1 MEKRRR
7 EWGGGSGGDDG
18 FLSPLAPLNETNT
31 PTHPPLPHLH
41 LMTSHGAPAAVES
54 LLAPSGRSAEKL
66 SLPSLQSKMK
76 CDPEGYESELLLLRS
91 QFNSSLELFRQQA
104 NMGHNSISG
113 IASDASVAKD
123 LSDRVTVL
131 AHVTPFYPN
140 HLADFPK
147 QIADLLREAAVS
159 LPSGLRCDLTRALI
173 LLLNRKI
180 IDIGETLSLFMEL
193 QTLEDRTL
201 KKLAFDHVV
210 HSIKR
215 MNERHKNEAKNRA
228 LQNILFMDLNP
239 AKEGDEKRAKLALV
253 TLCELHRRKVWFDD
267 RTANAI
273 CRASLH
279 PASRIMIAAMSF
291 LLDYEKIEND
301 EDSDDSS
308 SDDESVSPQVVLNK
322 HTIYKAN
329 HQGTTASKK
338 KKKAKLQRAMRS
350 MKRQQRRSSEK
361 SINSYYSPLN
371 HLIDAQGF
379 AESLLSRLQ
388 TCNER
393 FEVKMM
399 MLKLIART
407 VGLHRLILLKFYPFV
422 QKYIQ
427 PHQRDVINLIA
438 AVVQACHDMV
448 PPDAVEP
455 LFKQIVNQFVHD
467 RSRPEA
473 IAVGLNAVRE
483 ICMRMPLLMNADL
496 LQDLALYKKSHEK
509 AVSVAARSLIG
520 VFREVCPSLLV
531 KKDRGRPIDP
541 KARPKAYGEV
551 NVATDVPGAELLQN
565 SDNDDDEQESGDS
578 DDSVCSD
585 TDSDQENDDDE
596 NQLCSE
602 NNGSDDGDEDEAE
615 DNDVGSED
623 EDESDSDGENDL
635 SDADEDD
642 EDKEDDLVD
651 SELGDEEDSEVSEHE
666 VDECVGTKSISKDS
680 AKKRK
685 FSDFDGQLMAAD
697 TSLRALKKL
706 AGAKTMNS
714 LPESTDGILSNED
727 FQRIKEL
734 KAKNEAKRA
743 LAQQG
748 LKVRSSD
755 QLSSKR
761 VDASMLEAHV
771 KKKMTKDERLAL
783 VRAGR
788 EDRGKYQARAA
799 VKQKKT
805 GGLSNK
811 QKEHKKKM
819 PLAAKRNKVTRS
831 RIDKKKKNARAG
843 KQFRGRKAW
852 K

>member
-1 MEKRRR
+1 MSSH
-7 EWGGGSGGDDG
+7 GGGVPS
-18 FLSPLAPLNETNT
+18 
-31 PTHPPLPHLH
+31 
-41 LMTSHGAPAAVES
+41 AAES
-54 LLAPSGRSAEKL
+54 LPPSSGRSSEKL

-91 QFNSSLELFRQQA
+91 QFQSSLELFREQA
-104 NMGHNSISG
+104 KMSFTSVSG
-113 IASDASVAKD
+113 FGFDSTVAKD
-123 LSDRVTVL
+123 LSDRVMIL
-131 AHVTPFYPN
+131 SHVTPFYPQ

-147 QIADLLREAAVS
+147 QLADLLSDAARS
-159 LPSGLRCDLTRALI
+159 LPSGLRCDLTRSLI
-173 LLLNRKI
+173 LLLNRKV

-193 QTLEDRTL
+193 QTLGDKVL

-215 MNERHKNEAKNRA
+215 MNQKHKNEAKNRA
-228 LQNILFMDLNP
+228 LQNVMFRDLNQ
-239 AKEGDEKRAKLALV
+239 EDEARAKIALV

-279 PASRIMIAAMSF
+279 PAPRIMIAALSF

-308 SDDESVSPQVVLNK
+308 SDDESASPQVVLNK
-322 HTIYKAN
+322 HTIYKAS

-338 KKKAKLQRAMRS
+338 KKKLKLQRAMRS
-350 MKRQQRRSSEK
+350 LKKQQRRSSEK
-361 SINSYYSPLN
+361 GTNSQYSPLN
-371 HLIDAQGF
+371 HLIDPQGF

-407 VGLHRLILLKFYPFV
+407 AGLHRLILLKFYPFV

-473 IAVGLNAVRE
+473 ITVGLNAVRE
-483 ICMRMPLLMNADL
+483 ICMRMPLLMNEDL

-509 AVSVAARSLIG
+509 AVSVAARSLITL
-520 VFREVCPSLLV
+520 FREVCPSLLV
-531 KKDRGRPIDP
+531 KKDRGRPVDP
-541 KARPKAYGEV
+541 TARPKAYGEV
-551 NVATDVPGAELLQN
+551 DVATDVIGAELLLE
-565 SDNDDDEQESGDS
+565 SDNDDDQESGDS
-578 DDSVCSD
+578 DDSESIN
-585 TDSDQENDDDE
+585 DQENDLMSINDDE
-596 NQLCSE
+596 NQLSGE
-602 NNGSDDGDEDEAE
+602 DIGSDDEDDDVGSDDEDEISF
-615 DNDVGSED
+615 DD
-623 EDESDSDGENDL
+623 ETGV
-635 SDADEDD
+635 SDADDV
-642 EDKEDDLVD
+642 EDKEDSDI
-651 SELGDEEDSEVSEHE
+651 SEHE
-666 VDECVGTKSISKDS
+666 DDDDDDESAGTKDS
-680 AKKRK
+680 SKKRK
-685 FSDFDGQLMAAD
+685 FSDFNDQLMAGD
-697 TSLRALKKL
+697 TSLRALKKM
-706 AGAKTMNS
+706 AGTTTVNS

-734 KAKNEAKRA
+734 KAKKEAERA
-743 LAQQG
+743 MAQHG
-748 LKVRSSD
+748 LSTSAGFKVRNSD
-755 QLSSKR
+755 ELSTKR
-761 VDASMLEAHV
+761 VDAATLEAHV
-771 KKKMTKDERLAL
+771 RKKMSKDERLAM
-783 VRAGR
+783 VKEGR

-819 PLAAKRNKVTRS
+819 PLAAKRNKVTRT
-831 RIDKKKKNARAG
+831 RIEKKKKNARAG

>member
-1 MEKRRR
+1 MSSH
-7 EWGGGSGGDDG
+7 GGGVPS
-18 FLSPLAPLNETNT
+18 
-31 PTHPPLPHLH
+31 
-41 LMTSHGAPAAVES
+41 AAES
-54 LLAPSGRSAEKL
+54 LPPSSGRSSEKL

-91 QFNSSLELFRQQA
+91 QFQSSLELFREQA
-104 NMGHNSISG
+104 KMSFTSVSG
-113 IASDASVAKD
+113 FGFDSTVAKD
-123 LSDRVTVL
+123 LSDRVMIL
-131 AHVTPFYPN
+131 SHVTPFYPQ

-147 QIADLLREAAVS
+147 QLADLLSDAARS
-159 LPSGLRCDLTRALI
+159 LPSGLRCDLTRSLI
-173 LLLNRKI
+173 LLLNRKV

-193 QTLEDRTL
+193 QTLGDKVL

-215 MNERHKNEAKNRA
+215 MNQKHKNEAKNRA
-228 LQNILFMDLNP
+228 LQNVMFRDLNQ
-239 AKEGDEKRAKLALV
+239 EDEARAKIALV

-279 PASRIMIAAMSF
+279 PAPRIMIAALSF

-308 SDDESVSPQVVLNK
+308 SDDESASPQVVLNK
-322 HTIYKAN
+322 HTIYKAS

-338 KKKAKLQRAMRS
+338 KKKLKLQRAMRS
-350 MKRQQRRSSEK
+350 LKKQQRRSSEK
-361 SINSYYSPLN
+361 GTNSQYSPLN
-371 HLIDAQGF
+371 HLIDPQGF

-407 VGLHRLILLKFYPFV
+407 AGLHRLILLKFYPFV

-473 IAVGLNAVRE
+473 ITVGLNAVRE
-483 ICMRMPLLMNADL
+483 ICMRMPLVTSEFSSSVKISVFNDLCLIEIYHATPMRAGLASMIGQPFDEKLMNEDL

-509 AVSVAARSLIG
+509 AVSVAARSLITL
-520 VFREVCPSLLV
+520 FREVCPSLLV
-531 KKDRGRPIDP
+531 KKDRGRPVDP
-541 KARPKAYGEV
+541 TARPKAYGEV
-551 NVATDVPGAELLQN
+551 DVATDVIGAELLLEN
-565 SDNDDDEQESGDS
+565 SS
-578 DDSVCSD
+578 
-585 TDSDQENDDDE
+585 
-596 NQLCSE
+596 
-602 NNGSDDGDEDEAE
+602 
-615 DNDVGSED
+615 
-623 EDESDSDGENDL
+623 
-635 SDADEDD
+635 
-642 EDKEDDLVD
+642 
-651 SELGDEEDSEVSEHE
+651 
-666 VDECVGTKSISKDS
+666 
-680 AKKRK
+680 KKRK
-685 FSDFDGQLMAAD
+685 FSDFNDQLMAGD
-697 TSLRALKKL
+697 TSLRALKKM
-706 AGAKTMNS
+706 AGTTTVNS

-734 KAKNEAKRA
+734 KAKKEAERA
-743 LAQQG
+743 MAQHG
-748 LKVRSSD
+748 LSTSAGFKVRNSD
-755 QLSSKR
+755 ELSTKR
-761 VDASMLEAHV
+761 VDAATLEAHV
-771 KKKMTKDERLAL
+771 RKKMSKDERLAM
-783 VRAGR
+783 VKEGR

-819 PLAAKRNKVTRS
+819 PLAAKRNKVTRT
-831 RIDKKKKNARAG
+831 RIEKKKKNARAG